1 MGTAYFE
8 IDPEY
13 AQAHALL
20 ALTYVSLGNF
30 RHLSPTDVQRQASDA
45 ATTAIELND
54 QFPETWVAMG
64 WLAMTYDFDW
74 RSAERHFR
82 RDIELSPSSYMGY
95 IGLSMALQM
104 AGRYD
109 EALAAA
115 QRAHQLDPLNFW
127 TRNMLV
133 EVTSKRREY
142 DDAIKHSKVM
152 LEMQPDDPLVTGYI
166 GWLYALTNLPVEALR
181 YADKAIE
188 LAAGNPNLELN
199 AAVVYAMLG
208 KASEAREILSRA
220 EANIEAHFVSPGFI
234 AAVYVNLGDS
244 DQAIASLK
252 RGVAVYDSFIFNL
265 DYPIFD
271 PIRSDP
277 RFIELC
283 ADLDMACA
291 DQRDNDKN

>member
-1 MGTAYFE
+1 MRA
-8 IDPEY
+8 
-13 AQAHALL
+13 
-20 ALTYVSLGNF
+20 
-30 RHLSPTDVQRQASDA
+30 
-45 ATTAIELND
+45 
-54 QFPETWVAMG
+54 
-64 WLAMTYDFDW
+64 
-74 RSAERHFR
+74 AER
-82 RDIELSPSSYMGY
+82 
-95 IGLSMALQM
+95 
-104 AGRYD
+104 
-109 EALAAA
+109 
-115 QRAHQLDPLNFW
+115 
-127 TRNMLV
+127 
-133 EVTSKRREY
+133 
-142 DDAIKHSKVM
+142 
-152 LEMQPDDPLVTGYI
+152 

-265 DYPIFD
+265 DYPMFD

>member
-1 MGTAYFE
+1 MT
-8 IDPEY
+8 
-13 AQAHALL
+13 LL
-20 ALTYVSLGNF
+20 NLGNF
-30 RHLSPTDVQRQASDA
+30 RHLSPAVVQQQAGDA
-45 ATTAIELND
+45 ATTAIELD
-54 QFPETWVAMG
+54 IQFSGAWLAKG
-64 WLAMTYDFDW
+64 WLAITYDFDW
-74 RSAERHFR
+74 RSAEKYFR
-82 RDIELSPSSYMGY
+82 QVIELAPSHYGGY

-109 EALAAA
+109 EALVSA
-115 QRAHQLDPLNFW
+115 QRAYQFDPLNFW
-127 TRNMLV
+127 TRNMLT

-142 DDAIKHSKVM
+142 DDAMKHARVM
-152 LEMQPDDPLVTGYI
+152 LEMQPDDSLMMGFI
-166 GWLYALTNLPVEALR
+166 GWLYALKDMPEEALL

-188 LAAGNPNLELN
+188 LAGGVANMELN

-208 KASEAREILSRA
+208 KVSEAREILARA
-220 EANIEAHFVSPGFI
+220 EAKTDSQFVSPGFI